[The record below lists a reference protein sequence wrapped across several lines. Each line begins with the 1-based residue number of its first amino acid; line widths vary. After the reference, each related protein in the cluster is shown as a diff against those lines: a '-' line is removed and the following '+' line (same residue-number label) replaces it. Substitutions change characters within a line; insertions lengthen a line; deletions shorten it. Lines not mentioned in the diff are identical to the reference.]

1 MTVSL
6 CPETLR
12 TNPQLASLDLLV
24 NTLETAIVALC
35 AAHPSIER
43 KPIEITVPIDR
54 LADRLVIRAT
64 LTLEAADRYRRLLH
78 ELELLYAESLDDDVD
93 F

>member
-1 MTVSL
+1 MTAPL

-12 TNPQLASLDLLV
+12 TSPQLASLDLLA
-24 NTLETAIVALC
+24 NSLETAIVSLC

-43 KPIEITVPIDR
+43 KPAEITLPIDR
-54 LADRLVIRAT
+54 LADRIVTRAT
-64 LTLEAADRYRRLLH
+64 LTLEAVDRYRHLLH
-78 ELELLYAESLDDDVD
+78 QLELLYAQSLDDDVD